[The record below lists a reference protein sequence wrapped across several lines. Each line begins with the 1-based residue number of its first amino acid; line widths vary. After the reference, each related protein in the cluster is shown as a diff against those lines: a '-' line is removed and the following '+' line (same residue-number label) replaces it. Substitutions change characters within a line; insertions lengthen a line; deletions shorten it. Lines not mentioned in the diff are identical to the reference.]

1 MHILTK
7 FAHNINDKGDIMDDK
22 FLCGIVLGMLG
33 GVVLATN
40 SVKARQV
47 VRDGQDQV
55 MQKVSEIS
63 EKTKKKSAK

>member
-1 MHILTK
+1 
-7 FAHNINDKGDIMDDK
+7 MDDK
-22 FLCGIVLGMLG
+22 FLCGIILGMLG

-40 SVKARQV
+40 SAKARQV

>member
-1 MHILTK
+1 
-7 FAHNINDKGDIMDDK
+7 MDDK